1 MDVWEKI
8 LKGFEN
14 LGQIISEGG
23 DDMKDR
29 AQKELDELGAVIA
42 QEKKKK

>member
-8 LKGFEN
+8 SKGFEN

-23 DDMKDR
+23 DDMKER
-29 AQKELDELGAVIA
+29 AQKELDELGRIIA
-42 QEKKKK
+42 MEKKKK